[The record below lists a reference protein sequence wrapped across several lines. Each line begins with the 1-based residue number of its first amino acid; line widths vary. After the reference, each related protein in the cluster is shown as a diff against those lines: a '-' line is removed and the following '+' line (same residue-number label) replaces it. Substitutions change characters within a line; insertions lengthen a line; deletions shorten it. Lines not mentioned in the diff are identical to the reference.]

1 MSTYFCRYC
10 GKEKDFEDRD
20 YDIGLALAE
29 RASMDALMHI
39 EGVTPYLIC
48 KACADD
54 IRCEMKGEQE

>member
-20 YDIGLALAE
+20 YDFGLELAE
-29 RASMDALMHI
+29 QASYEALGHI

-48 KACADD
+48 KACAEAAL
-54 IRCEMKGEQE
+54 RKEQGDER